1 MNIKSFL
8 KLVEIQTKVASV
20 FPFTAGTLFAAFYY
34 RQFHFLNFILMLAAL
49 LCIDMFTTTLN
60 NYKDYKGAV
69 KRQGYGYEVHNAI
82 VSYNIPPRRVVFILA
97 LLFAFAVG
105 FGITLV
111 LNTGFLVLILGAL
124 SFAAGFLYSSGPVP
138 ISRTP
143 LGEVVSGF
151 FMGILIPFLAISIHL
166 ESGWF
171 FQLSTDS
178 HNLLIQVN
186 WRDLLYI
193 VLVALPFFGGIA
205 NIMLANNICDQEDD
219 RENRRYTLP
228 LYIGT
233 KWSLLLFIFFYA
245 LGYFSVLSLILL
257 KVYPW
262 WFGAYFLTL
271 LPLFRN
277 IRTFFRKQIKAE
289 TFVFSVQNFVLT
301 SAVLCVLLALTFL
314 F

>member
-20 FPFTAGTLFAAFYY
+20 FPFIAGTLFAAFYY
-34 RQFHFLNFILMLAAL
+34 KQFKPLNFVLMLAAL

-60 NYKDYKGAV
+60 NYKDYKKAV

-82 VSYNIPPRRVVFILA
+82 VSYNIPLGRVVLILV
-97 LLFAFAVG
+97 LLFALAVG

-111 LNTGFLVLILGAL
+111 LNTGILVLILGAL

-143 LGEVVSGF
+143 LGEVVSGI
-151 FMGILIPFLAISIHL
+151 FMGLFIPFLAISIHL

-171 FQLSTDS
+171 FQISADFQ
-178 HNLLIQVN
+178 NLQIQMN

-193 VLVALPFFGGIA
+193 LLVALPFFGGIA

-219 RENRRYTLP
+219 RENLRYTLP

-233 KWSLLLFIFFYA
+233 KWSLLLFIFFYV
-245 LGYFSVLSLILL
+245 LGYFSVFSLILF

-262 WFGAYFLTL
+262 WFVAYFLTL
-271 LPLFRN
+271 LPLSRN
-277 IRTFFRKQIKAE
+277 INAFFRKQIKAE
-289 TFVFSVQNFVLT
+289 TFVLAVQNFVLT
-301 SAVLCVLLALTFL
+301 SAALCVLLALTFL